1 MKPLWRI
8 MKYMRSHWVD
18 ATIAFVSLLI
28 VTASTLVTPALIGK
42 IINDGIG
49 EQNIPLIVWLT
60 LAILAF
66 AVVRG
71 LFQFFQ
77 SYLTEKASQG
87 AAFDM
92 RNDLYTKLQRLSF
105 SYHDQAQ
112 TGQLMTRAT
121 SDVEMVR
128 QFTGLGLLQLL
139 SSILMLIGTA
149 ILLFY
154 MNWRLALAALS
165 VMPITF
171 LIIANFVR
179 RVQPVFKAVQQQL
192 SEVNTILQENLS
204 GVRVVKAFARE
215 PLEKQRFEK
224 SNKALLDEN
233 LKASYAVA
241 YNIPLVFT
249 MSGLGSV
256 IVIWFGGWQVI
267 YGSMNLGELVAFNT
281 YLAMLL
287 FPIFG
292 LGMVSGLISMA
303 AASAE
308 RMFEILDAPD
318 EARDKPGAVPLPPVQ
333 GDVAFHNVSFRYV
346 GATTNSLTD
355 VSFDA
360 KPGQTIAILG
370 QTGSGKSS
378 IINLIPRFYE
388 PTKGQITID
397 GHDITDVTL
406 TSLRAQIGIV
416 MQETNLFTGT
426 IRDNIAFGRPDATMD
441 EVQAAARA
449 AAAED
454 FIEALPDKYE
464 TKVGERGLGLS
475 GGQRQRIAIARA
487 LLLNPRIL
495 ILDDSTSA
503 VDAATEVRITQAL
516 DELMKGRTSF
526 VIAQRI
532 STIRNAD
539 KILVMD
545 HGRLVATG
553 THDELL
559 ENNPIYA
566 DIYYLQF
573 HGRQENRLDEGD
585 DEETVV
591 AAAAASGAATAER
604 G

>member
-1 MKPLWRI
+1 MKPLWRV
-8 MKYMRSHWVD
+8 MKYLRPHWLDV
-18 ATIAFVSLLI
+18 TIAFVSLII
-28 VTASTLVTPALIGK
+28 VTAASLVTPALIGR

-49 EQNIPLIVWLT
+49 QQNIPLIVGLT
-60 LAILAF
+60 LAILVF

-77 SYLTEKASQG
+77 SYLGERASQG

-128 QFTGLGLLQLL
+128 QFTGLGLIQLL

-149 ILLFY
+149 ILLVY

-171 LIIANFVR
+171 LVIASFVR
-179 RVQPVFKAVQQQL
+179 RIQPIFKNVQQKL
-192 SEVNTILQENLS
+192 ADLNTIIQENLS

-215 PLEKQRFEK
+215 PLEKQRFES
-224 SNKALLDEN
+224 SNQGLLDEN
-233 LKASYAVA
+233 MKASYAVA

-256 IVIWFGGWQVI
+256 IVIWFGGWLVI

-292 LGMVSGLISMA
+292 LGMVSALISQA
-303 AASAE
+303 GASAD

-318 EARDKPGAVPLPPVQ
+318 ETRDKPGAVPLPPVQ
-333 GDVAFHNVSFRYV
+333 GDVVFHNVSFRYA
-346 GATTNSLTD
+346 GATQYSLTD
-355 VSFDA
+355 VSFEA

-388 PTKGQITID
+388 PTKGQITVD
-397 GHDITDVTL
+397 GHDIADITL
-406 TSLRAQIGIV
+406 ASLRTQVGIV
-416 MQETNLFTGT
+416 LQETNLFTGT

-441 EVQAAARA
+441 EVVAAARA
-449 AAAED
+449 AAADE

-503 VDAATEVRITQAL
+503 VDAATEARITAAL

-559 ENNPIYA
+559 ESNPIYA
-566 DIYYLQF
+566 EIYYLQF
-573 HGRQENRLDEGD
+573 HGRQENRLDESEGA
-585 DEETVV
+585 EAAL
-591 AAAAASGAATAER
+591 AAAPTPGPAAAER

>member
-1 MKPLWRI
+1 MKPLWRV
-8 MKYMRSHWVD
+8 MKYLRPHWLDV
-18 ATIAFVSLLI
+18 TIAFVSLLL
-28 VTASTLVTPALIGK
+28 VTATTLVTPILIER

-49 EQNIPLIVWLT
+49 QQNIPLIVWLT
-60 LAILAF
+60 LAILVF

-77 SYLTEKASQG
+77 SYLTERASQG

-128 QFTGLGLLQLL
+128 QFTGLGLIQLL

-149 ILLFY
+149 VLLFT
-154 MNWRLALAALS
+154 MNWRLALAGLS

-171 LIIANFVR
+171 LIIASFVR
-179 RVQPVFKAVQQQL
+179 RVQPIFKAVQQKL
-192 SEVNTILQENLS
+192 SDVNTILQENLS

-224 SNKALLDEN
+224 SNDDLLGEN

-256 IVIWFGGWQVI
+256 IVIWYGGWQVI
-267 YGSMNLGELVAFNT
+267 YGAMNLGELVAFNT

-318 EARDKPGAVPLPPVQ
+318 EARDKPGAQPLPPVQ
-333 GDVAFHNVSFRYV
+333 GDVAFHNVSFRYA

-378 IINLIPRFYE
+378 IINLLPRFYE
-388 PTKGQITID
+388 PTKGNITID
-397 GHDITDVTL
+397 GHDIADVTL
-406 TSLRAQIGIV
+406 ASLRAQIGIV

-441 EVQAAARA
+441 EVRAAARA
-449 AAAED
+449 AAAEE
-454 FIEALPDKYE
+454 FIEELPDKYE

-545 HGRLVATG
+545 HGKLVATG

-559 ENNPIYA
+559 ESNPIYA

-573 HGRQENRLDEGD
+573 HGRQENRLDEG
-585 DEETVV
+585 ENEAQPV
-591 AAAAASGAATAER
+591 AVPAADGGKRVTL
-604 G
+604 

>member
-1 MKPLWRI
+1 MKPLWRV
-8 MKYMRSHWVD
+8 MKYLRPHWVNV
-18 ATIAFVSLLI
+18 TIAFVSLLL
-28 VTASTLVTPALIGK
+28 VTATTLVTPLLIER

-49 EQNIPLIVWLT
+49 QQNIPLIVGLT
-60 LAILAF
+60 LAILVF

-128 QFTGLGLLQLL
+128 QFTGLGLIQLL

-149 ILLFY
+149 VLLFY
-154 MNWRLALAALS
+154 MNWRLALAGLS

-171 LIIANFVR
+171 LVIASFVR
-179 RVQPVFKAVQQQL
+179 RVQPIFKAVQQKL
-192 SEVNTILQENLS
+192 SDVNTILQENLS

-215 PLEKQRFEK
+215 PLEKQRFES
-224 SNKALLDEN
+224 SNNDLLAEN

-256 IVIWFGGWQVI
+256 IVIWYGGWQVI
-267 YGSMNLGELVAFNT
+267 YGAMNLGELVAFNT

-318 EARDKPGAVPLPPVQ
+318 EARDKPGAQPLPPVQ
-333 GDVAFHNVSFRYV
+333 GDVAFQNVSFRYA

-355 VSFDA
+355 LSFDA

-388 PTKGQITID
+388 PSKGKITID
-397 GHDITDVTL
+397 GHDIADVTL
-406 TSLRAQIGIV
+406 ASLRAQIGIV

-441 EVQAAARA
+441 EVRAAARA
-449 AAAED
+449 ASAEE

-487 LLLNPRIL
+487 VLLNPRIL

-559 ENNPIYA
+559 ESNPIYA

-573 HGRQENRLDEGD
+573 HGRQENRLDEGE
-585 DEETVV
+585 DEAQPVAV
-591 AAAAASGAATAER
+591 AAADGGKRVAL
-604 G
+604 